1 MITQL
6 RTHIQNALRAV
17 TTENAPN
24 VYLAISEQQGY
35 KNIEDQIIRMMISEN
50 MTASAC
56 IVHIENS
63 L

>member
-6 RTHIQNALRAV
+6 RTHIQNALSAV
-17 TTENAPN
+17 TTENASN